1 MPEDADGVYY
11 MARIRGGD
19 VAAISSTPPGA
30 PPMAMWNT
38 YVAVADADASAAKVR
53 DAGGT
58 VFMDPFDVMDA
69 GRMAVVADP
78 EGAMFCLWQA
88 KENIGAKVVNEHGAL
103 NFNGLAT
110 RDPEAAE
117 PFYNAVFGWKIL
129 PLKAGPMW
137 VLPGYGDHLEEQTPG
152 LKDNMKQMGAPDGFV
167 DVVAQITPDRGGRQR
182 HARAL
187 ERHVR
192 RGRRGRDR
200 GEGGRARRR
209 GGCRTVR
216 RAVDPPRRDQGPAGR
231 DVHRRPVRRRER
243 GGRGLD
249 AVSGGA
255 GRGSRWCAP
264 TRLRPP
270 ARGTSRAHPS
280 C

>member
-1 MPEDADGVYY
+1 MAQHVAPVERIPPCPSATATSLVSRVGSTRSSPIPKPSLPFYSGLFGWEFENGMPEDADGVYY

-19 VAAISSTPPGA
+19 VAAVGSTPPGA

-110 RDPEAAE
+110 RDPKRRS
-117 PFYNAVFGWKIL
+117 PSTTWCS
-129 PLKAGPMW
+129 
-137 VLPGYGDHLEEQTPG
+137 
-152 LKDNMKQMGAPDGFV
+152 
-167 DVVAQITPDRGGRQR
+167 GGRS
-182 HARAL
+182 
-187 ERHVR
+187 
-192 RGRRGRDR
+192 
-200 GEGGRARRR
+200 
-209 GGCRTVR
+209 CR
-216 RAVDPPRRDQGPAGR
+216 
-231 DVHRRPVRRRER
+231 
-243 GGRGLD
+243 
-249 AVSGGA
+249 
-255 GRGSRWCAP
+255 
-264 TRLRPP
+264 
-270 ARGTSRAHPS
+270 
-280 C
+280 